1 MRIAFA
7 SAPKAG
13 RDFEFD
19 VIETSGEGRVRLYI
33 GDDLMMEAQCPDP
46 PCHERVFVPLGAAGN
61 TLLVR
66 AEDMQEANEHV
77 FAIGTEELD
86 PDSRELPAKG

>member
-19 VIETSGEGRVRLYI
+19 VIETGDEGRVQLYI
-33 GDDLMMEAQCPDP
+33 GDDLMMETTCPDP
-46 PCHERVFVPLGAAGN
+46 PCHERVFVPLEAAGN

-66 AEDMQEANEHV
+66 AEDAQEANEHV
-77 FAIGTEELD
+77 FAIDTAELE
-86 PDSRELPAKG
+86 PD

>member
-19 VIETSGEGRVRLYI
+19 VIETGDEARVQLYI
-33 GDDLMMEAQCPDP
+33 DDNLMLEIRCPDP
-46 PCHERVFVPLGAAGN
+46 PCHERVFVPLEADGT

-66 AEDMQEANEHV
+66 AEDVQEANEHV
-77 FAIGTEELD
+77 FAIGPAELESD
-86 PDSRELPAKG
+86 